1 MSRAGVL
8 RMRRRVGTM
17 AISEAIAEIHKAGK
31 AAKDEKDTKK
41 KNKDK
46 AE

>member
-1 MSRAGVL
+1 MAMSEVIA
-8 RMRRRVGTM
+8 
-17 AISEAIAEIHKAGK
+17 AIHEAGK

>member
-1 MSRAGVL
+1 MEEEL
-8 RMRRRVGTM
+8 KNE
-17 AISEAIAEIHKAGK
+17 SEAK